1 MRIHPISQRVVF
13 KNSQP
18 LKPETVEMV
27 KKHEVPLTVF
37 VEQPDG
43 STKQVKMTKE
53 EYKEYSLQQEKKKEE
68 QRKQEELQK
77 RQEWMAMI
85 SRPQSKEV

>member
-1 MRIHPISQRVVF
+1 MRIHPISPRVVF

-18 LKPETVEMV
+18 LKP
-27 KKHEVPLTVF
+27 EVPLTVF

-68 QRKQEELQK
+68 QRKQEALQK
-77 RQEWMAMI
+77 RQEWMALI